1 MKPKDVIGE
10 TLNLGPM
17 FEEEEE
23 TKRPPITIEQKPI
36 LVPDEQTD
44 FEHVRRNLYDLIEK
58 GARSLD
64 ELSAIADQSQN
75 PRSYEV
81 LSGMIKTLVDTNKDL
96 LDIHEKKKKILSKE
110 NENASKTVNNNL
122 YVGSTSELLKMI
134 RDENEQSD

>member
-17 FEEEEE
+17 FDEEER
-23 TKRPPITIEQKPI
+23 KRPPVTIEQKPA
-36 LVPDEQTD
+36 LVPDEEAD

-110 NENASKTVNNNL
+110 SENSSKTVNNNL